1 MKKVLGPLLLVLLIA
16 GCQPLVLVEPKRTSI
31 EGAFSVEP
39 QIAWSRGNPDLQPA
53 GTNTSRNP
61 AQVWTADGFG
71 IEQVRFYPGIA
82 DGQVLA
88 KQADGA
94 EKLPV
99 FKKEMTATE
108 VMELVEAT
116 LTRSD
121 QSTLIEMHNLRP
133 ADFGGVPGFR
143 FEITMTLKDELP
155 RKAIVAG
162 AIKNDRLYM
171 ILYEGARVYYFDKY
185 VDVAQRIIDSV
196 QFPDVT
202 AAK

>member
-1 MKKVLGPLLLVLLIA
+1 MKKALGPLLLVLLIA

-31 EGAFSVEP
+31 DGAFSVEP
-39 QIAWSRGNPDLQPA
+39 QIAWSRGNPDLLQS
-53 GTNTSRNP
+53 GTGKNP

-82 DGQVLA
+82 DGKPLGREV
-88 KQADGA
+88 DGQD
-94 EKLPV
+94 KLPV
-99 FKKEMTATE
+99 FKKDMTSTE
-108 VMELVEAT
+108 IMELVEAT
-116 LTRSD
+116 LTRVD
-121 QSTLIEMHNLRP
+121 QSTLIEMHDLRP

-162 AIKNDRLYM
+162 AVKNDRLYM
-171 ILYEGARVYYFDKY
+171 ILYEGARIYYYDKY
-185 VDVAQRIIDSV
+185 ADVAARIIDSV